1 MTGADGR
8 PDGLAAH
15 DGVTG
20 LLQAALLPPGLPV
33 LPRVQIAARYLPAP
47 AGQPAGGG
55 WFDAS
60 VLVGGVVALVT
71 GQVPGGGA
79 AASVAMGQLRTVLNE
94 LLATVPDL
102 AAALARAEEF
112 AARTPGLMATT
123 LAVAAVDPSSGSVR
137 YAACGHPPPL
147 VVAADGGARFLDG
160 GRSGPLGTGSAPVV
174 TGAELGPGELLVLYS
189 DGLSALPG
197 RRPASAASEL
207 ASVAAGAVA
216 GRALPAGPDVI
227 PVDRACRLLAGLAAG
242 SGHVDDVTILA
253 AQRLPRPVPA
263 FHARLPARKGSIADA
278 RHGFGSW
285 LAGAAPQAVGQD
297 ALMLALG
304 EVVANAAE
312 HAYAPGSDG
321 SVDIHAEISGNGLLE
336 CRVADDGRWREPG
349 HAEDRGNGLMLAAYL
364 GGEFLVNHPPRPAQA
379 PPGFR
384 GTVVTLRR
392 RLLRPAVVDP
402 VPDGGAGSAV
412 AGGPSFWAE
421 IPSAGHAVV
430 HGSTGSVTAER
441 LAGRLL
447 AACRGGTIPLT
458 VDLSDVTRLDSAAVQ
473 VLFQLRDRL
482 AVHDRG
488 LRLLVAPGSPAGPV
502 LDLACL
508 PYASVSVR

>member
-1 MTGADGR
+1 VRGADGG

-15 DGVTG
+15 DGVAG

-33 LPRVQIAARYLPAP
+33 LPRVQVAARYLPAP

-60 VLVGGVVALVT
+60 ALAGGVVALVA
-71 GQVPGGGA
+71 GEVPGGGA

-94 LLATVPDL
+94 LLATIPDL
-102 AAALARAEEF
+102 GSALARAEAF
-112 AARTPGLMATT
+112 AARTPGLMATA
-123 LAVAAVDPSSGSVR
+123 LAVAALDPSSGSVR
-137 YAACGHPPPL
+137 YATCGHPPPL
-147 VVAADGGARFLDG
+147 VVTADGGARFLDG

-174 TGAELGPGELLVLYS
+174 TGAALGPGELLVLYS
-189 DGLSALPG
+189 DALTALPA
-197 RRPASAASEL
+197 RTPAGAASEL
-207 ASVAAGAVA
+207 ASVAARAAA
-216 GRALPAGPDVI
+216 GRTLPADPDVI
-227 PVDRACRLLAGLAAG
+227 PADRVCRLLAELAAG
-242 SGHVDDVTILA
+242 SGHADDVTVLA

-263 FHARLPARKGSIADA
+263 FHLRLPARKGSLADA
-278 RHGFGSW
+278 RHRFGSW
-285 LAGAAPQAVGQD
+285 LADAAPLAAGQD
-297 ALMLALG
+297 ALLLALG
-304 EVVANAAE
+304 ELVANAVE
-312 HAYAPGSDG
+312 HAYAPGSEG
-321 SVDIHAEISGNGLLE
+321 SVDIRAQISENGLLE

-364 GGEFLVNHPPRPAQA
+364 GGEFLVNHAPQPARA
-379 PPGFR
+379 PVGSR

-392 RLLRPAVVDP
+392 RLLRPAVVGP
-402 VPDGGAGSAV
+402 VPGGGARPAA
-412 AGGPSFWAE
+412 AGGPSFRAE
-421 IPSAGHAVV
+421 IPSAGHVVV

-441 LAGRLL
+441 FAGRLL

-482 AVHDRG
+482 AVHDRD
-488 LRLLVAPGSPAGPV
+488 LRLLVEPGSPAAPV

-508 PYASVSVR
+508 PYASVRVR